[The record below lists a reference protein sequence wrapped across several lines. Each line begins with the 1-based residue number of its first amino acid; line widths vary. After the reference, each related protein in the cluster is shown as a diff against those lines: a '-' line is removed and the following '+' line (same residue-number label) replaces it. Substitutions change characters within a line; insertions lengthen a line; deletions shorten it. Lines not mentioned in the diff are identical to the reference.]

1 MNRLAFALSAAAL
14 ALAAP
19 PARADDAAPPAPSPA
34 APPGP
39 VASEVAPAAERSAA
53 YDGVAAPPTAAGN
66 SGLAV
71 TLKPGLEIIAQYTYR
86 SMSDGAGGSQ
96 WFHLFD
102 LPRAHASM
110 QIEHKSVDAR
120 AVLEAVRSASEGS
133 LMGVSGDS
141 LVLRV
146 REAWARARWPE
157 TATADDLVVEGKAGV
172 VPTLTVPELEGTW
185 MARAVGPTP
194 LEATGFASPADL
206 GGTVKLTLPSRFGH
220 LALGAYNG
228 EGYTNRELNRGKNL
242 ELAVSIHPLAM
253 VDAARPLA
261 VFGSYVMGSSGTAL
275 ARANRAT
282 GALLWQGRKLRAG
295 ASYTYAQG
303 IRDDGDQ
310 TGYVVDVFASVEPVS
325 RLLVNARAS
334 VWARDSRQAD
344 ADTITTLT
352 GAVGYRV
359 WQPLE
364 GFVAFDRSLPSTRAQ
379 AALPGSD
386 FWTLR
391 VITRVA
397 F

>member
-1 MNRLAFALSAAAL
+1 MNRLALVLTAAAT
-14 ALAAP
+14 ALVAP
-19 PARADDAAPPAPSPA
+19 PTRADDATPSAPSPA
-34 APPGP
+34 ATPTAVVGD
-39 VASEVAPAAERSAA
+39 VTPAVVHATVN
-53 YDGVAAPPTAAGN
+53 DGVAAPPTAAGN
-66 SGLAV
+66 SGLSV
-71 TLKPGLEIIAQYTYR
+71 TFKPGLEIIAQYTYR

-110 QIEHKSVDAR
+110 QIEHKAVDAR

-146 REAWARARWPE
+146 REAWGRARWPA
-157 TATADDLVVEGKAGV
+157 TATADELVVEGKAGV

-185 MARAVGPTP
+185 MTRAVGPTP

-206 GGTVKLTLPSRFGH
+206 GGTVKLTLPSRYGH
-220 LALGAYNG
+220 VAVGAYNG

-242 ELAVSIHPLAM
+242 EFAGSIHPFAA
-253 VDAARPLA
+253 VAAARPLA

-275 ARANRAT
+275 ARANRTTA
-282 GALLWQGRKLRAG
+282 ALLWQGSRLRAG

-303 IRDDGDQ
+303 VRDDGEQ
-310 TGYVVDVFASVEPVS
+310 TGYVVDVFARVEPVG
-325 RLLVNARAS
+325 RLLLNARAS
-334 VWARDSRQAD
+334 VWARDTRQAD
-344 ADTITTLT
+344 ADTVTTLT

-359 WQPLE
+359 AQPLE
-364 GFVAFDRSLPSTRAQ
+364 GFVAFDRSLPTTRAQ

-391 VITRVA
+391 VITRVV